1 MSRGKSQGNGLED
14 TPEAL
19 KKSSK
24 KFSKPLDKPHRM
36 WYNNS
41 VLKRGTQQQE
51 KENSKKP
58 ERENPMKN
66 EVRVAATE
74 SVMNLLSLL
83 PNLTP
88 VRVAKKDGYA
98 FDTGVKD
105 ENGKPVY
112 AFIEATIKNTEDT
125 KTSKAF
131 DLDEAVAAR
140 TGHDNAPKKETK
152 SKEADPEVEAKRAKR
167 EEQKQA
173 LHNWLT
179 DNLTDQQMTTT
190 DIQAACSDVA
200 NVTIMQVG
208 SWLTAIA
215 KEDSSIKRDVVK
227 GKPYYSKA

>member
-1 MSRGKSQGNGLED
+1 
-14 TPEAL
+14 
-19 KKSSK
+19 
-24 KFSKPLDKPHRM
+24 
-36 WYNNS
+36 
-41 VLKRGTQQQE
+41 
-51 KENSKKP
+51 
-58 ERENPMKN
+58 MKN
-66 EVRVAATE
+66 EIRVAATE

-125 KTSKAF
+125 KTSQAF
-131 DLDEAVAAR
+131 DLDAAVAAR
-140 TGHDNAPKKETK
+140 TEHDNAPKKEAK
-152 SKEADPEVEAKRAKR
+152 SKEADPEAEAKRTKR
-167 EEQKQA
+167 EAQKQA
-173 LHNWLT
+173 LAAWLA
-179 DNLTDQQMTTT
+179 DNLTDQPMTTT
-190 DIQAACSDVA
+190 DIQGACPDVEGA
-200 NVTIMQVG
+200 TIMQVG